1 MEDAPKKQIPCL
13 DGMFTMPP
21 EEPYLL
27 AMKCGSC
34 GYFYFP
40 KVSICRNPDCN
51 RKEPLED
58 VRLSTKGKLHTFTVN
73 YFMPPPPYHPPDP
86 FVPYANGII
95 VLPEGL
101 KVRTMI
107 GPGYDEK
114 SLTVGMDMELIRDKL
129 YEDQD
134 GNEVLTWLFQPAQ
147 T

>member
-1 MEDAPKKQIPCL
+1 
-13 DGMFTMPP
+13 
-21 EEPYLL
+21 
-27 AMKCGSC
+27 
-34 GYFYFP
+34 
-40 KVSICRNPDCN
+40 
-51 RKEPLED
+51 
-58 VRLSTKGKLHTFTVN
+58 
-73 YFMPPPPYHPPDP
+73 MPPPPYHPPDP

-114 SLTVGMDMELIRDKL
+114 NLTVGMEMELLRDKL

-147 T
+147 I